1 MYISLSDRPKTPQTA
16 SSAASSPGAAGG
28 APSSPTRTRRRVAP
42 TVVALGVVSLLTD
55 VSSESVAAV
64 LPLYLTSVMGLSL
77 LAYGVVDGLFQGA
90 SAIVRIGAGWASDRT
105 DRPKWIAFAGYLLS
119 ALTRGWLIVAQGL
132 GAVAALV
139 TLDRIGKGIR
149 TAPRDAMIAASSD
162 PDDLARAFGVHRSLD
177 TIGAAIGPL
186 LAFAILFLIP
196 DGYATVFVMSLGF
209 AVIGVTILGLVVP
222 DRRPR
227 REAAA
232 PGSAPVRLR
241 WRDLAQPR
249 LRILLI
255 VMGALSLL
263 TIGDGFLYL
272 SLQDRGG
279 FAAHWFP
286 LLFVG
291 TNAAYIALAVP
302 FGRLA
307 DRWGR
312 TRMLILGH
320 VGLLGAYAFALVP
333 LTGVGPVLGCL
344 VLLGAFYAA
353 TDGVLAAV
361 AGSLV
366 DASVRASAIA
376 AAQTVVAVCR
386 MVASAAFGAL
396 WFALGRTESLLIV
409 AVLLT
414 VAVPICLV
422 VVTRLTRG
430 SRA

>member
-1 MYISLSDRPKTPQTA
+1 MYISLSDRPAAKTAPDA
-16 SSAASSPGAAGG
+16 PPARPAG
-28 APSSPTRTRRRVAP
+28 RRHVAP
-42 TVVALGVVSLLTD
+42 TVVALGVVSMLTD
-55 VSSESVAAV
+55 ISSESVAAV

-77 LAYGVVDGLFQGA
+77 LAYGVVDGIFQGA
-90 SAIVRIGAGWASDRT
+90 SALVRIGAGWASDRT
-105 DRPKWIAFAGYLLS
+105 DRPKWVAFAGYLLS

-139 TLDRIGKGIR
+139 TIDRIGKGIR
-149 TAPRDAMIAASSD
+149 TAPRDAMIAASSA
-162 PDDLARAFGVHRSLD
+162 PDDLARAFGVHRALD
-177 TIGAAIGPL
+177 TIGAAVGPL
-186 LAFAILFLIP
+186 LAFAILLLIP

-227 REAAA
+227 REHAA
-232 PGSAPVRLR
+232 PGSRPAPLR
-241 WRDLAQPR
+241 WRHLAQPR
-249 LRILLI
+249 LRVLLV
-255 VMGALSLL
+255 VMGVLSLL

-272 SLQDRGG
+272 SLQDRSG

-312 TRMLILGH
+312 TRVLILGH
-320 VGLLGAYAFALVP
+320 LGLLGAYTLALIPVE
-333 LTGVGPVLGCL
+333 GIGPTLGCL

-376 AAQTVVAVCR
+376 AAQTIVAVCR
-386 MVASAAFGAL
+386 MIASAAFGAL
-396 WFALGRTESLLIV
+396 WFTVGRTESLLIL
-409 AVLLT
+409 AVLL
-414 VAVPICLV
+414 ALSVPVCLV
-422 VVTRLTRG
+422 VVTRLTREAPGGADG
-430 SRA
+430 SAAA